1 MTGDPGF
8 SLVKSHQVEGKL
20 DPYRLGFY
28 SHLHLFGEEAR
39 GGIWVIE
46 GFKSEAEVLF
56 LPGAVGSLPMDLM
69 P

>member
-1 MTGDPGF
+1 MSPWLLLTDF
-8 SLVKSHQVEGKL
+8 
-20 DPYRLGFY
+20 D
-28 SHLHLFGEEAR
+28 LHLFGEEAR